1 MITDS
6 HRRGGNKLP
15 CINDYVNYK
24 TRGVCKIED
33 LRPMKFGP
41 DSRER
46 EYYILRPVHQESSQ
60 IFVPADN
67 QTLIDQMR
75 PVLSPE
81 EIDRIILSV
90 KDQSLTWEKDR
101 KARSAR
107 FQEILARRDERELLM
122 LISCLYLKSKE
133 TANRLSSTD
142 TQILKKAELII
153 EQEFAFSLKISM
165 QSVGIYIRKKL
176 DMADIPV
183 G

>member
-1 MITDS
+1 MDS

-33 LRPMKFGP
+33 LRPMKFDP

-107 FQEILARRDERELLM
+107 FQEILSRRDERELLM

>member
-1 MITDS
+1 MIMDS

-24 TRGVCKIED
+24 TQGVCKIED
-33 LRPMKFGP
+33 LRPMKFDP

-46 EYYILRPVHQESSQ
+46 EYYILRPVHQDSFR

-107 FQEILARRDERELLM
+107 FQEILSRRDERELLM

-133 TANRLSSTD
+133 TANGLSSTD

-176 DMADIPV
+176 DMADIPA

>member
-1 MITDS
+1 M
-6 HRRGGNKLP
+6 P

-24 TRGVCKIED
+24 TQGVCKIED

-46 EYYILRPVHQESSQ
+46 EYYILRPVHQESSH

-81 EIDRIILSV
+81 EIDRTIISV
-90 KDQSLTWEKDR
+90 KDKSLIWDKDR
-101 KARSAR
+101 KKRMAQ
-107 FQEILARRDERELLM
+107 FQEILSRRDERELLM

-133 TANRLSSTD
+133 SANGLSSTD
-142 TQILKKAELII
+142 AQILKKAEHII

-165 QSVGIYIRKKL
+165 QSVGAYIREKL
-176 DMADIPV
+176 DGAETAQLL
-183 G
+183 

>member
-1 MITDS
+1 MIMDS

-107 FQEILARRDERELLM
+107 FQEILSRRDERELLM